1 MNDIESKYNRI
12 IVKAGTSLLT
22 GGSGQLDLTILENL
36 VFQIAELQRSGHQIV
51 LVSSGAVAVGRS
63 AVDSV
68 LENKDVLDTQ
78 VLAAVGQ
85 PRLMNIYEQLFTNQG
100 IVCAQALLSRRD
112 FDDRLGYLNL
122 RNTLWS
128 LMGRGMVPIINEND
142 VVAVEELEG
151 NVFGDNDSL
160 SAMVSNVIDADLL
173 LMLGTVDGMYTKDPN
188 LNRDAELISTVDHV
202 DETVNEFGGP
212 SSDRMG
218 RGGMATKIEA
228 AKLATS
234 SGANVVIANGTVD
247 SVIVRIT
254 NGERLG
260 TLFVSGF
267 SRLESRERWMVSGLL
282 EGAYIKIDSGAAQA
296 LSFDNSSLLAAG
308 IIDVTGDFERG
319 DVVSILGNN
328 NRRISIGISNYS
340 SADLLRIRNLRSNAI
355 EKTLGYHY
363 GDAVVHRNNM
373 VKLED

>member
-1 MNDIESKYNRI
+1 MNNIENKYNRI
-12 IVKAGTSLLT
+12 IVKAGTRLLT
-22 GGSGQLDLTILENL
+22 GGSGQLHLTILENL
-36 VFQIAELQRSGHQIV
+36 VSQIAELQRSGHQIV

-68 LENKDVLDTQ
+68 LENKDVLDRQ

-85 PRLMNIYEQLFTNQG
+85 PRLMNIYEQLFANKG
-100 IVCAQALLSRRD
+100 IICAQALLSRRD

-128 LMGRGMVPIINEND
+128 LMDRGMVPIINEND

-173 LMLGTVDGMYTKDPN
+173 LMLGTVDGMFTKDPN

-234 SGANVVIANGTVD
+234 SGANVIIANGTVD
-247 SVIVRIT
+247 AVIERII

-260 TLFVSGF
+260 TLFMSRF
-267 SRLESRERWMVSGLL
+267 SRLESRERWMVS
-282 EGAYIKIDSGAAQA
+282 
-296 LSFDNSSLLAAG
+296 
-308 IIDVTGDFERG
+308 
-319 DVVSILGNN
+319 
-328 NRRISIGISNYS
+328 
-340 SADLLRIRNLRSNAI
+340 
-355 EKTLGYHY
+355 
-363 GDAVVHRNNM
+363 
-373 VKLED
+373 